1 MTVDE
6 LKRLLAKVP
15 NDAEVLI
22 GGPNTCAL
30 GGWYVGQAIYMINL
44 EEDKGSV
51 MLQYSGYK
59 DE

>member
-6 LKRLLAKVP
+6 LTAFLKMVNGEDRVYI
-15 NDAEVLI
+15 I
-22 GGPNTCAL
+22 GPDTCAL

-44 EEDKGSV
+44 EEDKGSI
-51 MLQYSGYK
+51 MLQYSD